1 MTDHPI
7 ILLVCIA
14 AYYLIGYAT
23 ARLLINPK
31 ECKNPSDYHVTIA
44 PIMVIWPL
52 VLVVFVLCVPVL
64 VVCFLFWLVGDFFK
78 KRG

>member
-14 AYYLIGYAT
+14 AYYIIGYAT

-44 PIMVIWPL
+44 PIMLIWPL
-52 VLVVFVLCVPVL
+52 LLVLAFACIP
-64 VVCFLFWLVGDFFK
+64 FLIYYLFSK
-78 KRG
+78 KNKIHQ